1 MWSYVF
7 LFFFRDPLFLKLET
21 VVINPYRGYGGN
33 HDLTIEIEKFWIQ
46 IFEDET
52 VVERQASG

>member
-1 MWSYVF
+1 MF
-7 LFFFRDPLFLKLET
+7 FFFFRDPLFLKLET